1 MNADAMVWWAPSAP
15 HLILQVAGPGA
26 QQRPQALTDN
36 DDDATL
42 IRQSVGGDRRA
53 FDRLHERYVDDVWRR
68 LTRLIGP
75 DPEREDLTQQI
86 FLDVFRGLDR
96 FRGDSSFRTYLH
108 RVVVHTACDHL
119 GRRRRRPIQM
129 DAEFIDAV
137 MSNDVSPERRAELR
151 ERLMLIWVGL
161 ERIKP
166 KKRLAYVLRV
176 VDGLS
181 LEETAELVGTN
192 VATVAKRVK
201 HAERELGVY
210 LKRRGD
216 QNDDRGL
223 S

>member
-1 MNADAMVWWAPSAP
+1 
-15 HLILQVAGPGA
+15 
-26 QQRPQALTDN
+26 
-36 DDDATL
+36 
-42 IRQSVGGDRRA
+42 
-53 FDRLHERYVDDVWRR
+53 
-68 LTRLIGP
+68 
-75 DPEREDLTQQI
+75 
-86 FLDVFRGLDR
+86 
-96 FRGDSSFRTYLH
+96 
-108 RVVVHTACDHL
+108 
-119 GRRRRRPIQM
+119 M